1 MIKDY
6 LDELSIRACCW
17 VLQAL
22 TDDEKGEKADVLYTI
37 ATDIESELIDPIFD
51 DNLSVWDQILQT
63 IENRTDQQVGDYQ
76 VGDYIDDLLNRADHG
91 LIIAIEQLSK
101 AKEVS
106 QYSRD
111 QYMYEQGVIDMY
123 SAF

>member
-1 MIKDY
+1 MIKNY
-6 LDELSIRACCW
+6 LDKLSVRACCW
-17 VLQAL
+17 VLQSL
-22 TDDEKGEKADVLYTI
+22 TDDRTGEKADAIYTI

-63 IENRTDQQVGDYQ
+63 IENRTNLQVVDY
-76 VGDYIDDLLNRADHG
+76 VDDLLKSADNA
-91 LIIAIEQLSK
+91 LIMAIKTLSK
-101 AKEVS
+101 AKEIS

-111 QYMYEQGVIDMY
+111 RYMYEQGVIDLY

>member
-1 MIKDY
+1 MTKNY
-6 LDELSIRACCW
+6 LDDLSIRACSW

-22 TDDEKGEKADVLYTI
+22 TDDEKGEKADAIYTI
-37 ATDIESELIDPIFD
+37 ATDIESKSIDPIFD

-63 IENRTDQQVGDYQ
+63 IENRANLQIVDY
-76 VGDYIDDLLNRADHG
+76 VDDLLNHADHA
-91 LIIAIEQLSK
+91 LIKAIETLSK
-101 AKEVS
+101 AKKVS

-111 QYMYEQGVIDMY
+111 QFMFEQGVIDLY

>member
-1 MIKDY
+1 MIKNY
-6 LDELSIRACCW
+6 LDKLSIRACCW

-22 TDDEKGEKADVLYTI
+22 TDDRTGEKADVLYTI
-37 ATDIESELIDPIFD
+37 ATDIESELIDPLYN

-63 IENRTDQQVGDYQ
+63 IESRTDLQVVDY
-76 VGDYIDDLLNRADHG
+76 VDDLLKSADNSLIRA
-91 LIIAIEQLSK
+91 IKTLSK
-101 AKEVS
+101 AKEIS

-111 QYMYEQGVIDMY
+111 RYMYEQGVIDLY

>member
-1 MIKDY
+1 MMKNY
-6 LDELSIRACCW
+6 LDKLSIRACSW
-17 VLQAL
+17 VLQTL
-22 TDDEKGEKADVLYTI
+22 TDNEKGEKADVIYTI
-37 ATDIESELIDPIFD
+37 ATDIESELIDPLYN

-63 IENRTDQQVGDYQ
+63 IDNRTNLQVEDY
-76 VGDYIDDLLNRADHG
+76 VDDLLKSADHG
-91 LIIAIEQLSK
+91 LIKAIKTLSK

-111 QYMYEQGVIDMY
+111 QYMYEQGVIDLY

>member
-1 MIKDY
+1 MIKNY

-37 ATDIESELIDPIFD
+37 ATDIESELIDPLYN

-63 IENRTDQQVGDYQ
+63 IESRTDLQVVDY
-76 VGDYIDDLLNRADHG
+76 VDDLLNHADNS
-91 LIIAIEQLSK
+91 LIKAIETLSK
-101 AKEVS
+101 AKKVS
-106 QYSRD
+106 QYHRD
-111 QYMYEQGVIDMY
+111 QYMFEQGVIDLY

>member
-1 MIKDY
+1 MIKNY
-6 LDELSIRACCW
+6 LDKLSIRACCW

-22 TDDEKGEKADVLYTI
+22 TDAEKGEKADVIYTI

-63 IENRTDQQVGDYQ
+63 IENRTDQQVGDY
-76 VGDYIDDLLNRADHG
+76 IDDLLNRADHG

-106 QYSRD
+106 QYHRD
-111 QYMYEQGVIDMY
+111 QYMFEQGVIDLY

>member
-1 MIKDY
+1 MIKNY

-17 VLQAL
+17 VLQTL
-22 TDDEKGEKADVLYTI
+22 TDDEKGEKADVIYTI

-51 DNLSVWDQILQT
+51 DNLSVWDQIVQT
-63 IENRTDQQVGDYQ
+63 IENKTDLQVEN
-76 VGDYIDDLLNRADHG
+76 YIDDLLNHADNALIRA
-91 LIIAIEQLSK
+91 IKTLSK

-106 QYSRD
+106 QYHRD
-111 QYMYEQGVIDMY
+111 QYMYEQGVIDLY

>member
-1 MIKDY
+1 MMKNY
-6 LDELSIRACCW
+6 LDKLSIRACCW

-37 ATDIESELIDPIFD
+37 ATDIESELIDPLYN

-63 IENRTDQQVGDYQ
+63 IESRTNLQVEN
-76 VGDYIDDLLNRADHG
+76 YIDDLLKSADNA
-91 LIIAIEQLSK
+91 LIMAIKTLSK
-101 AKEVS
+101 AKEIS